1 MPRPLFLMLCA
12 VALLANA
19 GALRAEEQDR
29 QDVVESE
36 VAACTTRALSNELGM
51 EVFGW
56 IDRCR
61 QTAENKC
68 ATQPMSEDEVAQ
80 GWRRFSCE
88 EYSGAAWQKAAD
100 RIKGYLVARWQR
112 CAVPDDVKAAM
123 VSRVERADAA
133 ARTLGEAFC
142 DYDAA
147 QWLALGN
154 NDMAIMQRRGCAAD
168 ISAVR
173 ASLLYNYIQMDAG
186 CDAEW
191 VMP

>member
-1 MPRPLFLMLCA
+1 MTLCA

-19 GALRAEEQDR
+19 GASHAEEQAR
-29 QDVVESE
+29 QDVVEAE
-36 VAACTTRALSNELGM
+36 VADCTTRALSNELGM
-51 EVFGW
+51 EIFGW
-56 IDRCR
+56 AERCQ

-68 ATQPMSEDEVAQ
+68 ATQPMTDDEVAQ
-80 GWRRFSCE
+80 GWQRFSCE

-112 CAVPDDVKAAM
+112 CAVPDDIKAAM

-133 ARTLGEAFC
+133 AEALGEALC

-147 QWLALGN
+147 QWLALGDS
-154 NDMAIMQRRGCAAD
+154 DMAIMQRRGCAAN
-168 ISAVR
+168 ISVVR
-173 ASLLYNYIQMDAG
+173 AGLLYNLIQMDAG

-191 VMP
+191 VKP

>member
-1 MPRPLFLMLCA
+1 MPRPLLLKLCA

-19 GALRAEEQDR
+19 GALRAEEQTR
-29 QDVVESE
+29 QQVIEAE
-36 VAACTTRALSNELGM
+36 VTACTTRALSNELGM
-51 EVFGW
+51 EIFGW
-56 IDRCR
+56 ADQCR
-61 QTAENKC
+61 RAAENKC
-68 ATQPMSEDEVAQ
+68 ATQPMTEEEVAQ

-88 EYSGAAWQKAAD
+88 EYSGAAWQQAAD

-112 CAVPDDVKAAM
+112 CAVPDEVKSAM
-123 VSRVERADAA
+123 VERVERADAA
-133 ARTLGEAFC
+133 AQALGAALC

-154 NDMAIMQRRGCAAD
+154 SGMAIMTRRGCAAD
-168 ISAVR
+168 ISVVR
-173 ASLLYNYIQMDAG
+173 AGLLYTYIQMDAG